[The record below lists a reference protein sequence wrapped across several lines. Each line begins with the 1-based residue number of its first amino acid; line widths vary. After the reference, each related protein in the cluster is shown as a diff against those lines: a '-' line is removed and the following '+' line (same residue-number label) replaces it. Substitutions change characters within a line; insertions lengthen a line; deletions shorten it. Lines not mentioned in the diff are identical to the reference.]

1 VVYASLLF
9 FLSPS
14 IVVQYGVAWFASE
27 RASGVNWVGICAD
40 EWNEYN
46 ESIIYHEKH
55 HVFCTFMCV

>member
-1 VVYASLLF
+1 MHPSF
-9 FLSPS
+9 FFVP
-14 IVVQYGVAWFASE
+14 INCCTVRRGMVCE